1 MATTLSDD
9 SLWRRNS
16 KLETFLKRSLERDA
30 YERIRA
36 YEPCVVVSE
45 TLNKVFMHV
54 VLSDECIYLT
64 EYSPRTLQQAVHFT
78 HILDIELIND
88 LPDFLRGRE
97 RDQSLHIRIV
107 HTSAKDTGK
116 RNINSVKPQTIA
128 SSTQQFN
135 YGVSPSMEGISS
147 VLLSTHL
154 APSENT
160 SWRVSQ
166 SSKRGD
172 DCGKGIRK
180 SRSASCPAYP
190 TNLRLALPQALV
202 QPQISPDI
210 NPLSGVTAT
219 QLWPLTA
226 SCRSSVLG
234 RQIKTQEDLKEEEEK
249 KEAELH
255 LYAVSLTSR
264 IYLQLQSS
272 WNSYIMRSTLT
283 LDSVYMKTCSVS
295 TPSPKKQTQHKS
307 SGERT
312 SHLFSQLIGE
322 LLQEKISLE
331 SLYLLLQ
338 ELFTATHRNPS
349 IKKFFWRCP
358 ELYPFLVK
366 TLEENSQLSQDGLNT
381 IDRLLLSTLV
391 VQTLSVMFRETE
403 LEPARLSMLTSKQGG
418 VTAAMLLALVCDP
431 ELRPSHTA
439 QLPSSQ
445 TPSYTEALQAEYLD
459 AASVLLFEVVMF
471 CLDAS
476 RTPHPGHFL
485 TVSWVF
491 RTLKSHPFLPHFMG
505 YQAKQVVLVLS
516 DSKSPLIPSQAVLLY
531 QRCHVL
537 LACLHYST
545 CLSTHITSEF
555 QEEFRYY
562 VKISGLEDKLPP
574 HYPISLPAR
583 HLISQLLSL
592 MLHRP

>member
-1 MATTLSDD
+1 MARTVSDD

-16 KLETFLKRSLERDA
+16 KLDTFLKRNLERDA
-30 YERIRA
+30 YEGIRA

-45 TLNKVFMHV
+45 ALNKAFMHV

-64 EYSPRTLQQAVHFT
+64 EYSPRTLQQAVHFA
-78 HILDIELIND
+78 HVLDIELIND

-97 RDQSLHIRIV
+97 REQSLHIRIV
-107 HTSAKDTGK
+107 HTTAKDTGK
-116 RNINSVKPQTIA
+116 RNIHSVKPQTIA

-135 YGVSPSMEGISS
+135 YGVSPSMEGS

-172 DCGKGIRK
+172 DCGKGFRK

-190 TNLRLALPQALV
+190 SNLHLALPQTLA
-202 QPQISPDI
+202 QPQISPEV

-219 QLWPLTA
+219 QLYPLTA
-226 SCRSSVLG
+226 SCRSSVLA
-234 RQIKTQEDLKEEEEK
+234 RQMKTQEDMKGKEEK

-283 LDSVYMKTCSVS
+283 LDPLYMKTCNVS
-295 TPSPKKQTQHKS
+295 TPSPKKQMQHKIS
-307 SGERT
+307 WERT

-322 LLQEKISLE
+322 LLQEKVSLE

-338 ELFTATHRNPS
+338 ELFTAAHRNPS

-366 TLEENSQLSQDGLNT
+366 TLEENSQLSQNGLNT
-381 IDRLLLSTLV
+381 IDRLLLNTLV

-403 LEPARLSMLTSKQGG
+403 IEPARLSMLTSKQGG

-431 ELRPSHTA
+431 ELQPSHTA

-445 TPSYTEALQAEYLD
+445 TPSDTEALQAEYLD

-476 RTPHPGHFL
+476 RTGHSGHFL

-516 DSKSPLIPSQAVLLY
+516 DSESPLNPSQAVLLY

-545 CLSTHITSEF
+545 YLSTHITSEF

-574 HYPISLPAR
+574 RYPISVPAR